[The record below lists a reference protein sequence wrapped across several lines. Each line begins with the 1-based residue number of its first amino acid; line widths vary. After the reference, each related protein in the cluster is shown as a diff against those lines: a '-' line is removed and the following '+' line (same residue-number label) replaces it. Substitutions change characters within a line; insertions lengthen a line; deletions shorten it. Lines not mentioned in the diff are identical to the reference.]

1 MEIIVEG
8 VGNEYFTP
16 NEVIIN
22 LQFITKENSYEEAL
36 EIGCINVQTF
46 INELLIP
53 NGFNINDMK
62 TRNFIIREETK
73 YNEITKAYDFDG
85 YSFNQSAKIKFDYD
99 RTKLSIIMESI
110 SKLTNPPI
118 CRVNFGVKNEKE
130 CKRNILQ
137 KAYKDAEEQAYAIAL
152 ASGKTLKY
160 CAKVDFKPFT
170 TNYISSS
177 NFDGNIMYEKVVR
190 GRNSSVAETITKI
203 FTPED
208 IELSEK
214 LYCLW
219 IAE

>member
-8 VGNEYFTP
+8 VGTECFTP
-16 NEVIIN
+16 NEVIMN
-22 LQFITKENSYEEAL
+22 LQFITIGKSHEEVL
-36 EIGCINVQTF
+36 EIGSKNVQSF
-46 INELLIP
+46 VNDLLIP
-53 NGFNINDMK
+53 NGFNIDDMK

-73 YNEITKAYDFDG
+73 YNEITRTYDFDG
-85 YSFNQSAKIKFDYD
+85 YSFNQSAKIKFDYN
-99 RTKLSIIMESI
+99 RTKLSIMMESI
-110 SKLTNPPI
+110 SKLSNPPI
-118 CRVNFGVKNEKE
+118 CRVDFGIKNEKE
-130 CKRNILQ
+130 CKRNILE
-137 KAYKDAEEQAYAIAL
+137 KAYRDAEEQAYAIAY

-170 TNYISSS
+170 TSYISAS
-177 NFDGNIMYEKVVR
+177 NFDGNIMYEKTVC
-190 GRNSSVAETITKI
+190 GHASNVAETITKI

>member
-8 VGNEYFTP
+8 VGTEYFTP

-22 LQFITKENSYEEAL
+22 LQFITKENSYQEAL
-36 EIGCINVQTF
+36 EIGSRNVQSF
-46 INELLIP
+46 VNNLLMP
-53 NGFNINDMK
+53 NGFNIDDMK
-62 TRNFIIREETK
+62 TRNFVIREENK
-73 YNEITKAYDFDG
+73 YNEITRTYDFDG

-99 RTKLSIIMESI
+99 RTKLSIMMESI

-118 CRVNFGVKNEKE
+118 CRVNFGIKNEKE
-130 CKRNILQ
+130 CKRNILA

-152 ASGKTLKY
+152 AAGKTLKH

-170 TNYISSS
+170 TSYLSSS
-177 NFDGNIMYEKVVR
+177 SFDGDMMYEKSI
-190 GRNSSVAETITKI
+190 GGSIGGVAETITKI